1 MRESSDDP
9 RDTDERNARIHGRSG
24 RLIRAI
30 EEFNEGLPSAARH
43 EKYCKMAASAYA
55 LYRGTNHLFWM
66 DFEWDWRLNRFG
78 SYRTRTW
85 LNGDCHAYN
94 FGAYDV
100 HRVGVVYGLN
110 DFDEAVVAD
119 YQYDLWRFA
128 VSLVLIA
135 RSNGD
140 LSHSNQE
147 RVIDDLAQTYLDTL
161 AGFAS
166 NREADE
172 TCYTRRNT
180 DKPLKKFL
188 AKVERK
194 ESRSRLLE
202 KWTREIDGATRF
214 DLENER
220 LAAVEPEQR
229 RLIEAAMPAYIA
241 TLQGDRHFSP
251 EYFKLKDVALRLGAG
266 TGSLGTARY
275 YLLIEGDRDS
285 GNDDIILD
293 VKRQGRPSA
302 YPYATALQLEE
313 YEKHFANEGIRHAI
327 AYRALGFHPDDLLGW
342 MEVDGEVF
350 SVRER
355 SPFKES
361 FPTEDLTS
369 KKLFRGMA
377 AQWGRSLA
385 TEHARADKI
394 TDYSLA
400 GEVAKLTD
408 GKHSHFRVL
417 VREVAFGYADQVEED
432 RQTFLKHLAPED
444 RG

>member
-1 MRESSDDP
+1 MSKSSNESREN
-9 RDTDERNARIHGRSG
+9 DERNARIHGRSG

-30 EEFNEGLPSAARH
+30 EDFNEGLPAAARH

-55 LYRGTNHLFWM
+55 LFRGTNHLFWM
-66 DFEWDWRLNRFG
+66 DFEWDWRLHRFG

-140 LSHSNQE
+140 LSHSSHEQ
-147 RVIDDLAQTYLDTL
+147 VIDDLAQTYLETL
-161 AGFAS
+161 AGFAG
-166 NREADE
+166 NRKADE

-214 DLENER
+214 DLVR
-220 LAAVEPEQR
+220 
-229 RLIEAAMPAYIA
+229 
-241 TLQGDRHFSP
+241 
-251 EYFKLKDVALRLGAG
+251 
-266 TGSLGTARY
+266 
-275 YLLIEGDRDS
+275 
-285 GNDDIILD
+285 
-293 VKRQGRPSA
+293 
-302 YPYATALQLEE
+302 TALT
-313 YEKHFANEGIRHAI
+313 N
-327 AYRALGFHPDDLLGW
+327 
-342 MEVDGEVF
+342 
-350 SVRER
+350 
-355 SPFKES
+355 
-361 FPTEDLTS
+361 
-369 KKLFRGMA
+369 
-377 AQWGRSLA
+377 
-385 TEHARADKI
+385 
-394 TDYSLA
+394 
-400 GEVAKLTD
+400 
-408 GKHSHFRVL
+408 
-417 VREVAFGYADQVEED
+417 
-432 RQTFLKHLAPED
+432 
-444 RG
+444 